1 LYRGG
6 IKDEGKNISLTG
18 FCGKGYH
25 GIACANCDSG
35 YAKFGSRIFS

>member
-1 LYRGG
+1 MYRGG